1 MQFTQA
7 SLIVQGQNNVNQESI
22 PVGCV
27 PTDEITSTLVGGVGY
42 TLPLGTPPPASQ
54 ILPWIPSPPGSI
66 TTPRKHIRPKIA
78 YPRKELVPGIP
89 YP

>member
-42 TLPLGTPPPASQ
+42 TLPLGTLPPRY
-54 ILPWIPSPPGSI
+54 SPPDTI
-66 TTPRKHIRPKIA
+66 PPR
-78 YPRKELVPGIP
+78 IP
-89 YP
+89 YPMEGTWHR